1 MERISATII
10 TRNEE
15 ENIERCLNSLQGVVD
30 EIIVVDSYSVDRTQE
45 ICQRYGCKITCRP
58 FSGFGSQRQYA
69 TGLTTN
75 KYVLSIDA
83 DEVISE
89 EMRECLLRLKAQ
101 GFTHRVYAAKVRNYF
116 CGRAMQHSG
125 WAPQP
130 EIRLFNKRYANWNL
144 RDVSE
149 KVTFPDSLM
158 PAILDGEIHHYRCAS
173 RNEFS
178 EKEKRH
184 ASMLGR
190 MIARKGTKISILSPI
205 TNACRAYISCLM
217 RDGAWFDGKA
227 GRIIAKYRFR
237 TTRDAYRIARHL
249 LKSRKQV

>member
-45 ICQRYGCKITCRP
+45 ICRRYGCKITSRP

-89 EMRECLLRLKAQ
+89 EMRECLLKLKER
-101 GFTHRVYAAKVRNYF
+101 GFTHRVYAARVHSYF

-125 WAPQP
+125 WEPRP

-158 PAILDGEIHHYRCAS
+158 LATLDGEIHHYRCAS
-173 RNEFS
+173 RGEFAA
-178 EKEKRH
+178 KEKRH

-190 MIARKGTKISILSPI
+190 VLARKEAKISIISPLVQ
-205 TNACRAYISCLM
+205 ACRAYISCLM
-217 RDGAWFDGKA
+217 RDGALLDGKA
-227 GRIIAKYRFR
+227 GRIIAGHRFR

-249 LKSRKQV
+249 IKGKNKA